1 MIRLILVLLL
11 CAPAVLPAGASPIT
25 MAALQQKLAAEVP
38 ARGLD
43 QATADE
49 LQQLLPSEG
58 GTAANLLNGQYIVKI
73 GMSTFI
79 VDMRLIT
86 LVTAFSLF
94 VVLLFFTPLGLWM
107 FKGRLHVLFGNL
119 LAMTGVAPEFGRHLA
134 IEPKRYLHREGNV
147 RRAFALY
154 MHNEFIPEYR
164 NNITAIAFIG
174 TAFLILN
181 IGLRG
186 IKFMVAHQPDMIIIA
201 ILVEIT
207 VLCLLGMTTWYEK
220 SMPEAPSAAPA
231 LPGADLRLADVLA
244 RVDRLREDL
253 ENAQGATAH
262 ATR

>member
-1 MIRLILVLLL
+1 MKRLILVLLL
-11 CAPAVLPAGASPIT
+11 LLPVAATAGPPPLT
-25 MAALQQKLAAEVP
+25 LPGLQQKLASEAP
-38 ARGLD
+38 ARSID

-49 LQQLLPSEG
+49 LQRLLPSEG
-58 GTAANLLNGQYIVKI
+58 GLAANLLNHAYVVKI

-86 LVTAFSLF
+86 LVSVISLF
-94 VVLLFFTPLGLWM
+94 VVMLFFTPLGLWM
-107 FKGRLHVLFGNL
+107 FKGRLHVLVGNL

-134 IEPKRYLHREGNV
+134 IEPKRYLHREGSV

-220 SMPEAPSAAPA
+220 SMPEASVPAPA

-253 ENAQGATAH
+253 ESAQGATVH
-262 ATR
+262 ASR